1 MDTKQELIRRDLR
14 QLRHTLFDDNE
25 INNWRKIIIV
35 YNLYLLYLHMY
46 GAYYLINGN
55 INNNNSN
62 NKDIKNTF
70 LFFFLLCNIRTSYM
84 YMIMNVNKVDRPLA
98 FNLHSNFKEYFM
110 F

>member
-14 QLRHTLFDDNE
+14 QLRHTLFDNNE
-25 INNWRKIIIV
+25 INNWRKIIII

-46 GAYYLINGN
+46 GAYYLINSN
-55 INNNNSN
+55 NNNNNS
-62 NKDIKNTF
+62 KDIKNVF